1 MLRHS
6 KKKPH
11 NSVTTFAGKKHV
23 LSNFYPCDVKVFDFI
38 HKLSEHAFC
47 YAHAIQTGKDKVAE
61 RILQAG
67 SAFQAKVEASAYRPA
82 WEEKKEDVM

>member
-6 KKKPH
+6 KKPH

-38 HKLSEHAFC
+38 HKLSEHAFVMLTPSRLEKIRLLRGYC
-47 YAHAIQTGKDKVAE
+47 KLDLHSKQRLKPLHTG
-61 RILQAG
+61 QH
-67 SAFQAKVEASAYRPA
+67 
-82 WEEKKEDVM
+82 EKKRKKM